1 MMNGLKSD
9 RMKLLESELYKQDL
23 ELAVKKI
30 NLSNLDGKSIFI
42 TGGLGLICSAVVDLL
57 LTYGKTGLIYVA
69 ARNAEQF
76 TARYGGIN
84 RVVFIK
90 YDALDELN
98 IIATPDYIIHGAGL
112 ASPELYTSKPV
123 ETILSNFDGVHSLL
137 SFAKANHVK
146 RVLYISSSEV
156 YGKKR
161 SENHSKKEHTEKLI
175 LITFDLL
182 MRLLKEHQRCCV
194 NHIV

>member
-90 YDALDELN
+90 YDALDE
-98 IIATPDYIIHGAGL
+98 
-112 ASPELYTSKPV
+112 
-123 ETILSNFDGVHSLL
+123 
-137 SFAKANHVK
+137 
-146 RVLYISSSEV
+146 
-156 YGKKR
+156 
-161 SENHSKKEHTEKLI
+161 
-175 LITFDLL
+175 
-182 MRLLKEHQRCCV
+182 
-194 NHIV
+194 